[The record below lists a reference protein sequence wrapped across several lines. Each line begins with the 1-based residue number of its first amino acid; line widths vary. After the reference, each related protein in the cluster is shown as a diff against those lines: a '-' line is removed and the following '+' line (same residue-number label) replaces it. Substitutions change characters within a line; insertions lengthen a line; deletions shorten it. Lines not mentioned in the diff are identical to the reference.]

1 MIEDNLNIIKAS
13 GEIVRFEVDKLKRSL
28 HNSGANEQLI
38 IQIIYDIK
46 EMLYNGITTKE
57 IYKKAFQLL
66 KEKSKTSAARYKLKE
81 AILELGPT
89 GYPFEKYV
97 ARILEFQ
104 GYSTEVGV
112 IVKGHCVNHEI
123 DVIAMK
129 DDKHFMIEC
138 KFHSQKGTKSNV
150 KVPLYIHS
158 RFKDVERE
166 WQKKPGHKYKFHQGW
181 VVTNTKFSLDAI
193 KYGNCM
199 NMHLLSWDYPRRGS
213 LKERIE
219 ISGLHPI
226 TCLSSIT
233 RAEKKM
239 LLDQGIVLCKELCEN
254 QSILKKIGISEVRFK
269 RIIKESAQ
277 LCKN

>member
-1 MIEDNLNIIKAS
+1 MIEDNINIIKAS
-13 GEIVRFEVDKLKRSL
+13 GEIVRFEVVKLKKSL
-28 HNSGANEQLI
+28 HNSGADEQLI
-38 IQIIYDIK
+38 LQIIYEIK
-46 EMLYNGITTKE
+46 EMLYDGITTKE

-66 KEKSKTSAARYKLKE
+66 RAKSKTSAARYKLKE

-129 DDKHFMIEC
+129 DNQHFMIEC
-138 KFHSQKGTKSNV
+138 KFHSRKGTKSNV

-166 WQKKPGHKYKFHQGW
+166 WQKKPGHKFKFHQGW

-199 NMHLLSWDYPRRGS
+199 NMHLLSWDYPKRGS

-254 QSILKKIGISEVRFK
+254 QSILHKIGISEVRFK